1 MGGGRERD
9 CVQGRASK
17 GRERVEESERGR
29 RGWRARDAEGAEGG
43 AQERARKGAR
53 ERVERGAR
61 VGERVGSYVVFVVT
75 CKRLPAQH

>member
-9 CVQGRASK
+9 CAQGRASK

-29 RGWRARDAEGAEGG
+29 RGRRARDAEGAEGS

-61 VGERVGSYVVFVVT
+61 VGERVGSYVVFVVM